1 MSKQLSDV
9 KLWAATQEVMEMGHQ
24 ILCSAPKMAL
34 EAASGKMAYSG
45 DHERGSRL
53 LSRQGAVAVASISG
67 PLIPGNPWYAEFMG
81 ATGYGEI
88 REALVQ
94 AAQDPEVGAIVMD
107 IRSGGG
113 AVSGVT
119 DVADL
124 IQRIDTQVKPVYA
137 YTDGTMASAAYWL
150 GSSAR
155 KIGISKAAEVGSIGV
170 LTVHTDISRALDAD
184 GITQTV
190 IRSGPYKALGH
201 PSEKLSSLANQV
213 LTDQVQETADVFTEH
228 VAQQR
233 GMPAEKVDTEV
244 GQGRMFMGSKAVEAG
259 LADEVTTFDEFLSKV
274 GQEVDMEQKRSQ
286 SVGNL
291 YPKGLKLKTAL
302 TDQQIA
308 AMSEGAG
315 FAAPAAAVTAP
326 EAPTAPTAPATHENP
341 PASAAAPSEPA
352 PAASA
357 DITQFLQG
365 QLATAQ
371 TQVVDLTVQLRDA
384 QASAQRLEGQN
395 AALRGI
401 LVASVERLKVAMGMP
416 AVGADTANTEA
427 LLAEHNTL
435 RAQFESKFKVGG
447 VAAVAPVAADADKS
461 AQPEDPLRAAR
472 LKATRVAR

>member
-45 DHERGSRL
+45 DYERGSRL

-67 PLIPGNPWYAEFMG
+67 PLIPGNPWYAEYMG

-94 AAQDPEVGAIVMD
+94 AAQDPDVGAIVMD

-233 GMPAEKVDTEV
+233 GMPAEKVDSEV
-244 GQGRMFMGSKAVEAG
+244 GQGRMFMGTKAVEAG

-326 EAPTAPTAPATHENP
+326 EAPNTPAATGNP
-341 PASAAAPSEPA
+341 PASADAPSEPA

-371 TQVVDLTVQLRDA
+371 AQVVDLTVQLRDA

-416 AVGADTANTEA
+416 AVGADSTNTEA

-472 LKATRVAR
+472 LKATRIAR

>member
-24 ILCSAPKMAL
+24 ILCSAPKMTVEAL
-34 EAASGKMAYSG
+34 AAKSAYRDDGS
-45 DHERGSRL
+45 DRGSRL
-53 LSRQGAVAVASISG
+53 LSRQGSVAVASISG
-67 PLIPGNPWYAEFMG
+67 PLIPGSPWYASFMG

-94 AAQDPEVGAIVMD
+94 AAQDPNVGAIVMD

-155 KIGISKAAEVGSIGV
+155 RIGISKAAEVGSIGV

-213 LTDQVQETADVFTEH
+213 LADQVQETADVFTEH

-233 GMPAEKVDTEV
+233 GMTAEKVDSEV
-244 GQGRMFMGSKAVEAG
+244 GQGRMFMGAKAVDAG

-291 YPKGLKLKTAL
+291 SPKGLKLKTAL

-315 FAAPAAAVTAP
+315 FAAPTAAATAP
-326 EAPTAPTAPATHENP
+326 ETPTAPVAPESP
-341 PASAAAPSEPA
+341 PASAAAPSETA

-365 QLATAQ
+365 QLASAQ
-371 TQVVDLTVQLRDA
+371 SQVVDLTVQLRDA

-401 LVASVERLKVAMGMP
+401 LVASVERLKVALGMP
-416 AVGADTANTEA
+416 AIGADSATTEN
-427 LLAEHNTL
+427 LLAEHNSL

-447 VAAVAPVAADADKS
+447 VAAVAPAAPAADQA

-472 LKATRVAR
+472 IKATRIPR

>member
-34 EAASGKMAYSG
+34 EAASGKVAYSG

-67 PLIPGNPWYAEFMG
+67 PLIPGNPWYAEYMG

-94 AAQDPEVGAIVMD
+94 AAQDPDVGAIVMD

-326 EAPTAPTAPATHENP
+326 EAPNTPAATENL

-371 TQVVDLTVQLRDA
+371 AQVVDLTVQLRDA

-416 AVGADTANTEA
+416 AVGADSTNTEA

-447 VAAVAPVAADADKS
+447 VAAVAPVAADVDKS

-472 LKATRVAR
+472 LKATRIAR

>member
-45 DHERGSRL
+45 DYERGSRL

-67 PLIPGNPWYAEFMG
+67 PLIPGNPWYASFMG

-94 AAQDPEVGAIVMD
+94 AAQDPDVGAIVMD

-170 LTVHTDISRALDAD
+170 LTVHTDVSRALDAD

-213 LTDQVQETADVFTEH
+213 LADQVQETADVFTEH

-326 EAPTAPTAPATHENP
+326 EAPNTPAATESP

-371 TQVVDLTVQLRDA
+371 AQVVDLTVQLRDA

-416 AVGADTANTEA
+416 AVGADSTNTEA

-472 LKATRVAR
+472 LKATRIAR

>member
-34 EAASGKMAYSG
+34 EAASGKVAYSG
-45 DHERGSRL
+45 DSERGSRL

-124 IQRIDTQVKPVYA
+124 IQRIDTQVKPVHA

-170 LTVHTDISRALDAD
+170 LTVHTDVSRALDAD

-233 GMPAEKVDTEV
+233 GMTAEKVDTEV
-244 GQGRMFMGSKAVEAG
+244 GQGRMFMGAKAVEAG

-326 EAPTAPTAPATHENP
+326 EAPTTPAATENP
-341 PASAAAPSEPA
+341 PASAAAPSETA

-371 TQVVDLTVQLRDA
+371 AQVVDLTVQLRDA

-416 AVGADTANTEA
+416 AVGADSTNTEA

-472 LKATRVAR
+472 LKATRIPR

>member
-9 KLWAATQEVMEMGHQ
+9 KLWAATQEVMELGHQ
-24 ILCSAPKMAL
+24 ILCSAPKLAM
-34 EAASGKMAYSG
+34 ETAAGKMAYTGES
-45 DHERGSRL
+45 ERGSRL
-53 LSRQGAVAVASISG
+53 LSRQGSVAVASISG
-67 PLIPGNPWYAEFMG
+67 PLIPGSPWYASYMG

-94 AAQDPEVGAIVMD
+94 AAQDPNVDAIVMD

-150 GSSAR
+150 GASAR
-155 KIGISKAAEVGSIGV
+155 EIGISKAAEVGSIGV

-213 LTDQVQETADVFTEH
+213 LSDQVQETADVFTEH

-233 GMPAEKVDTEV
+233 GMTAEKVDAEV
-244 GQGRMFMGSKAVEAG
+244 GQGRMFMGAKAMEAG
-259 LADEVTTFDEFLSKV
+259 LVDSVTTFDAFLSKV
-274 GQEVDMEQKRSQ
+274 QQDIDIETKRSQ
-286 SVGNL
+286 SVGNPF
-291 YPKGLKLKTAL
+291 PKGLKLKTAL

-315 FAAPAAAVTAP
+315 FAAPAAATAP
-326 EAPTAPTAPATHENP
+326 EAPPTPETPEPQEAPS
-341 PASAAAPSEPA
+341 ASQAAAPAAA
-352 PAASA
+352 PA
-357 DITQFLQG
+357 DITQFLQS
-365 QLATAQ
+365 QLASAQ
-371 TQVVDLTVQLRDA
+371 AQVVDLTVQLRDA
-384 QASAQRLEGQN
+384 QAAHQRAEGLNASLRSILE
-395 AALRGI
+395 
-401 LVASVERLKVAMGMP
+401 ASVDRLKVALGMP
-416 AVGADTANTEA
+416 AAGAQAASTEV
-427 LLAEHNTL
+427 LLAEHANL
-435 RAQFESKFKVGG
+435 RAQFESKFKAGG
-447 VAAVAPVAADADKS
+447 VAAVAAVAEASDDKS
-461 AQPEDPLRAAR
+461 AGNEDPLRLAR
-472 LKATRVAR
+472 LKATRIPR

>member
-34 EAASGKMAYSG
+34 EAASGKVAYSG
-45 DHERGSRL
+45 DSERGSRL

-67 PLIPGNPWYAEFMG
+67 PLIPGNPWYASFMG

-94 AAQDPEVGAIVMD
+94 AAQDPDVGAIVMD

-150 GSSAR
+150 GASAR

-170 LTVHTDISRALDAD
+170 LTVHTDVSRALDAD

-233 GMPAEKVDTEV
+233 GMTAEKVDTEV
-244 GQGRMFMGSKAVEAG
+244 GQGRMFMGAKAVEAG
-259 LADEVTTFDEFLSKV
+259 LADDVTTFDEFLSKV

-315 FAAPAAAVTAP
+315 FAAPAAAATAP
-326 EAPTAPTAPATHENP
+326 EAPTTPAATENP

-371 TQVVDLTVQLRDA
+371 AQVVDLTVQLRDA

-401 LVASVERLKVAMGMP
+401 LVASVERLKVALGMP
-416 AVGADTANTEA
+416 AVGTDSTNTEA

-472 LKATRVAR
+472 LKATRIPR

>member
-45 DHERGSRL
+45 DQERGSRL

-67 PLIPGNPWYAEFMG
+67 PLIPGNPWYASFMG

-94 AAQDPEVGAIVMD
+94 AAQDPDVGAIVMD

-213 LTDQVQETADVFTEH
+213 LADQVQETADVFTEH

-326 EAPTAPTAPATHENP
+326 EAPNTPAATENP

-371 TQVVDLTVQLRDA
+371 AQVVDLTVQLRDA

-416 AVGADTANTEA
+416 AVGADSTNTEA

-472 LKATRVAR
+472 LKATRIAR

>member
-45 DHERGSRL
+45 DYERGSRL

-67 PLIPGNPWYAEFMG
+67 PLIPGNHWYAEYMG

-94 AAQDPEVGAIVMD
+94 AAQDPDVGAIVMD

-155 KIGISKAAEVGSIGV
+155 KVGISKAAEVGSIGV

-213 LTDQVQETADVFTEH
+213 LADQVQETADVFTEH

-233 GMPAEKVDTEV
+233 GMAAEKVDSEV
-244 GQGRMFMGSKAVEAG
+244 GQGRMFMGTKAVEAG

-326 EAPTAPTAPATHENP
+326 EAPTALATPENP

-371 TQVVDLTVQLRDA
+371 AQVVDLTVHLRDA

-416 AVGADTANTEA
+416 AVGADTTNTEA

-435 RAQFESKFKVGG
+435 RAQFESKFKVSG

-472 LKATRVAR
+472 LKATRIAR

>member
-34 EAASGKMAYSG
+34 EAASGKVAYSG
-45 DHERGSRL
+45 DSERGSRL

-170 LTVHTDISRALDAD
+170 LTVHTDVSRALDAD

-233 GMPAEKVDTEV
+233 GMTAEKVDTEV
-244 GQGRMFMGSKAVEAG
+244 GQGRMFMGAKAVEVG

-326 EAPTAPTAPATHENP
+326 EAPTTPAATENP
-341 PASAAAPSEPA
+341 PASAAAPSEPV

-371 TQVVDLTVQLRDA
+371 AQVVDLTVQLRDA

-416 AVGADTANTEA
+416 AVGADSTNTEA

-472 LKATRVAR
+472 LKATRIPR